1 MRASKRFC
9 RKSGRLP
16 RRRRRSAPHR
26 STGTRVWRF
35 FEQLESRHLL
45 SANPLGAAGGEDSTA
60 SVLRSD
66 ESLPEAVEILPEDFA
81 NLEVQPA
88 AEFPALAPLPGP
100 QSTWEDTPLIFSET
114 AGNGISLSYDGDD
127 SLAVILSA
135 SHGTLSLASLDS
147 LQFVEGDGLSDP
159 IMQFEA
165 TVDAINTALD
175 GLQFL
180 PTPGYYGDAALTI
193 TVPGTGL
200 PTDPEADNG
209 TNIDND
215 VASGI
220 PGYFNIHVLN
230 GGEADIARVTVEG
243 KTESIVNQNFLYEF
257 LNYVDVGGDGQ
268 AVNLGDT
275 NITSA
280 ANVPDYDYVV
290 SEGEFAGENG
300 TIRWR
305 VDTWLSDGGGTVYNQ
320 ISFSSELPLGDLQ
333 FINYLDEDVLSV
345 GDDVLHLVGTPGEA
359 NFRVFTLDNSQ
370 RVGFSQGG
378 VYQSGNGLTNATFD
392 GWTADRFSDL
402 QDAITGTG
410 TDYSVE
416 GNINTV
422 TLPELTDPDLGQI
435 YGPSDITTA
444 FAWTVDP
451 TATEATITT
460 FLELVAVDPAAGT
473 VLIDVQQD
481 IPFNTPPTTTG
492 INNVTNQP
500 GGQATVDLFAAFSDA
515 EDADSELA
523 YAFSVDASHPLFD
536 AVTFNNTTGLLTLDF
551 ADAEGTVD
559 VTVTAT
565 DTEGESVA
573 AVFTVSLVAENTP
586 PTTTGI
592 DDILQEPN
600 TQATIDL
607 FAAFSDAEDADS
619 ELAYTFSVDASHPLF
634 DAVTF
639 NNTTGLLTLDFADAE
654 GTVDVTVTAT
664 DTEGESVAAVFTV
677 SLVAENTP
685 PTTTGIEDIHQQ
697 PNTQATVDLF
707 AAFSDAEDADS
718 ELAYTFSV
726 DASHP
731 LFDAV
736 TFNNATGL
744 LTLDFADAEGTVD
757 VTVTATDTEGE
768 SVAAVFTVSL
778 VAENAPP
785 TTTGIDDILQ
795 EPNTQATI
803 DLFAAFSDAE
813 DADSELAYTF
823 SVDASHPL
831 FDAVTFNNTTGLLT
845 LDFADAEGTV
855 DVTVTATDTEGES
868 VAAVFTVSLVAEN
881 APPTTTGIDD
891 ILQEP
896 NTQATID
903 LFAAFSDAE
912 DADSEL
918 AYTFSVDASHPLFD
932 AVTFNNTTGLL
943 TLDFAD
949 AEGTVDVTVT
959 ATDTE
964 GESVSTT
971 FAVLIET
978 ESIPPEVIGT
988 NAAYVFVDDEAVGLR
1003 FQLTFGEEL
1012 FTAAPVD
1019 GQWPT
1024 AAANNPANYRI
1035 VDMSTGQVLDS
1046 TDIDVVYYSATSQ
1059 AAPYVVV
1066 DASLSTALSS
1076 VGYQLT
1082 FFAGNVV
1089 DLADNPF
1096 ATETLQ
1102 VSLSSVPPRVLPQGD
1117 DGVRVRAV
1125 TPLGGDLPNTILI
1138 ELSDLDLNVAEATNP
1153 ANYLLERLDSTGVTV
1168 LPITQVAY
1176 DPYAD
1181 RLVLRGFPP
1190 LALGQYR
1197 LTVYTEPDAAAGA
1210 ATGITSAG
1218 GVAVD
1223 GDGDGAPGGQLV
1235 EQFVVD
1241 QTTTLSGIDQ
1251 ILFDGNFRSM
1261 NLRLEDLLSQ
1271 MQLAED
1277 KLASAAFAQRLLAD
1291 VREILA
1297 AAAEDESSEDLATAV
1312 NQRITSQVAARY
1324 AEVFPGESLPFDFVV
1339 VWGANARFL
1348 LQYAVELGISGV
1360 VGVDASGDLVTTFQ
1374 RGVVVEGDDGL
1385 SLAILPVER
1394 LGELFTNELV
1404 TRADGS
1410 ELPNG
1415 LGFDVELQ
1423 GQAATNQAGL
1433 LYFKADEALARF
1445 AWANKPLES
1454 EVRRVDL
1461 NDVFGTT
1468 DPLVEMI
1475 NEEVLATIV
1484 DILGPIENL
1493 PENLLIIW
1501 FDPVDFVLEDAQGN
1515 TGSDTS
1521 AEPFSGIANAY
1532 YGGST
1537 LTGNELLVIP
1547 NALSGIYTLQLVGV
1561 GGQFRGAAN
1570 FVQGGTLRTVPF
1582 EGHLGAAQNLMV
1594 QLDFR
1599 SPTTVSTLGL
1609 STAFATVF
1617 DTSIL
1622 PREQAVALNGVE
1634 IQTALGSTG
1643 NRPRFSDVGYRL
1655 DYVGS
1660 GGQPTQTVL
1669 EVVLKRLFA
1678 LFADLPDDLDFFSTL
1693 KQLFS
1698 GDGGLLADPESS
1710 PQENDSEDSP
1720 DTGSQDADSGSAET
1734 SDDDNATPGDGA
1746 AQPVRRRT
1754 EEGNRPVDSQTPE
1767 SRANDK
1773 RTPRTAKSDDRNFGD
1788 PTSDRSLFAVE
1799 QVSPRFTNA
1808 LSESSRIDDAQF
1820 TVALQ
1825 QVVAEH
1831 ENRERSRPF
1840 G

>member
-1 MRASKRFC
+1 MRASKRFR

-16 RRRRRSAPHR
+16 RRRSDPHR

-45 SANPLGAAGGEDSTA
+45 SANPLGAAGDEDSTA

-66 ESLPEAVEILPEDFA
+66 ESLPEAVEILPEGFA

-180 PTPGYYGDAALTI
+180 PMPGYYGDAALTI

-290 SEGEFAGENG
+290 SEGELAGENG
-300 TIRWR
+300 AIHWR

-345 GDDVLHLVGTPGEA
+345 GDDVLHLVGTPGAA

-370 RVGFSQGG
+370 RVGYSQGG
-378 VYQSGNGLTNATFD
+378 VYQSGNGLTNAAFD

-422 TLPELTDPDLGQI
+422 ALPELTDPDLGQI

-515 EDADSELA
+515 EDADSELT
-523 YAFSVDASHPLFD
+523 YTVSVDASHPLFD
-536 AVTFNNTTGLLTLDF
+536 AVTFNTTTGLLTLDF

-565 DTEGESVA
+565 DTEGEAVA
-573 AVFTVSLVAENTP
+573 AMFTVSLVAENTP

-592 DDILQEPN
+592 DDILQQPN
-600 TQATIDL
+600 TQATVDL
-607 FAAFSDAEDADS
+607 FAAFSDVEDANN
-619 ELAYTFSVDASHPLF
+619 ELTYTVSVDASHPLF

-639 NNTTGLLTLDFADAE
+639 NTTTGLLTLDFADAE

-664 DTEGESVAAVFTV
+664 DTEGEA
-677 SLVAENTP
+677 
-685 PTTTGIEDIHQQ
+685 
-697 PNTQATVDLF
+697 
-707 AAFSDAEDADS
+707 
-718 ELAYTFSV
+718 
-726 DASHP
+726 
-731 LFDAV
+731 
-736 TFNNATGL
+736 
-744 LTLDFADAEGTVD
+744 
-757 VTVTATDTEGE
+757 
-768 SVAAVFTVSL
+768 
-778 VAENAPP
+778 
-785 TTTGIDDILQ
+785 
-795 EPNTQATI
+795 
-803 DLFAAFSDAE
+803 
-813 DADSELAYTF
+813 
-823 SVDASHPL
+823 
-831 FDAVTFNNTTGLLT
+831 
-845 LDFADAEGTV
+845 
-855 DVTVTATDTEGES
+855 
-868 VAAVFTVSLVAEN
+868 
-881 APPTTTGIDD
+881 
-891 ILQEP
+891 
-896 NTQATID
+896 
-903 LFAAFSDAE
+903 
-912 DADSEL
+912 
-918 AYTFSVDASHPLFD
+918 
-932 AVTFNNTTGLL
+932 
-943 TLDFAD
+943 
-949 AEGTVDVTVT
+949 
-959 ATDTE
+959 
-964 GESVSTT
+964 VSTT

-988 NAAYVFVDDEAVGLR
+988 HAAYVFIDDEAVGLR
-1003 FQLTFGEEL
+1003 FQLTFSEEL
-1012 FTAAPVD
+1012 FTAASVD

-1035 VDMSTGQVLDS
+1035 ADMSTGQVLDS

-1066 DASLSTALSS
+1066 DASLSTVLSS

-1082 FFAGNVV
+1082 FLAGNVV

-1096 ATETLQ
+1096 AAETLQ

-1125 TPLGGDLPNTILI
+1125 TPLGGGLPNTILI

-1210 ATGITSAG
+1210 ATGITSEG

-1297 AAAEDESSEDLATAV
+1297 AAAEAESSEDLATAV

-1348 LQYAVELGISGV
+1348 LQYAVELGISGA

-1385 SLAILPVER
+1385 SLAVLPVER

-1445 AWANKPLES
+1445 AWADKPLES

-1484 DILGPIENL
+1484 DILGPVENL

-1547 NALSGIYTLQLVGV
+1547 NALSDIYTLQLVGV

-1622 PREQAVALNGVE
+1622 PREQAVALNGFE

-1678 LFADLPDDLDFFSTL
+1678 LFADLPDDLDFFSAL

-1698 GDGGLLADPESS
+1698 DDGGLLADPESS
-1710 PQENDSEDSP
+1710 PQRNDSEDSP

-1734 SDDDNATPGDGA
+1734 SDDDNATSGDGA

-1808 LSESSRIDDAQF
+1808 LSESSRIGDAQF